1 MRLALQEHPKPV
13 IEVPLSPG
21 DLADRLSIL
30 AIKLER
36 FSAEARINV
45 EREHQQMHQRLTQS
59 GVVIPSEAQEQLG
72 AINQQLWDVEEELRA
87 CEEAQRFDQGFIDL
101 ARSVYQLNDQRS
113 ALKRQI
119 NLSCGSP
126 LLEEKNYRT
135 GRS

>member
-1 MRLALQEHPKPV
+1 M

-21 DLADRLSIL
+21 DLVDRLSIL

-36 FSAEARINV
+36 FSTLARVNV
-45 EREHQQMHQRLTQS
+45 EREHHELSRRLNRS
-59 GVVIPSEAQEQLG
+59 GVVIPAGPMQQLS
-72 AINQQLWDVEEELRA
+72 AVNQQLWTVEEELRA
-87 CEEAQRFDQGFIDL
+87 CEEAQRFDQNFINL

-119 NLSCGSP
+119 NLACGSP

-135 GRS
+135 GWS